1 MRKII
6 QITESQL
13 KKLSE
18 TVKESSGLNY
28 KYKIQC
34 EVDVDFDSGSL
45 KHNGVILYDADI
57 TTYKITIYYDIKPM
71 SSSYGI
77 SSFMFSDLEGP
88 KTTELQIKYY
98 DEDDNEQEIYVDLEL
113 DWDNNVVEEDTEDI
127 DYIGYDN
134 IIKLRLVN
142 DNNGDIVCD
151 EIVLNKKDM

>member
-1 MRKII
+1 MKKII
-6 QITESQL
+6 ITESQL
-13 KKLSE
+13 KKLSK
-18 TVKESSGLNY
+18 TLKESSGLND

-34 EVDVDFDSGSL
+34 EVDFDFDSGSL

-113 DWDNNVVEEDTEDI
+113 DWDNNIVEEDTEDI